1 MNSLQ
6 VGRKE
11 YQSGMRMAKLD
22 VFYVGSGSA
31 WGNYHYGLNG
41 KSDTFCK
48 GYLAYLTNF
57 AKRM

>member
-6 VGRKE
+6 AGRKE

-22 VFYVGSGSA
+22 VFYSGRESA
-31 WGNYHYGLNG
+31 WDNYHYGLNG

-48 GYLAYLTNF
+48 GYLAYLTKF
-57 AKRM
+57 AKKG